1 VDQSGAE
8 DCFSRPRVKG
18 DLLWGD
24 FETWF
29 SIMWTV
35 LSGPDAVFS
44 RPMVMGGN
52 IEPEEVKCTK
62 WTLMY

>member
-8 DCFSRPRVKG
+8 DYFSRPRVKG
-18 DLLWGD
+18 DLLSGAFKAWP
-24 FETWF
+24 

-44 RPMVMGGN
+44 RRVAMG
-52 IEPEEVKCTK
+52 V
-62 WTLMY
+62 TLNLNK

>member
-1 VDQSGAE
+1 MDQSGLK
-8 DCFSRPRVKG
+8 DCFSRQRVKG

-24 FETWF
+24 FEAWF

-44 RPMVMGGN
+44 RPRVMGVILN
-52 IEPEEVKCTK
+52 PKK
-62 WTLMY
+62 

>member
-18 DLLWGD
+18 DLLWGA
-24 FETWF
+24 FEAWR

-35 LSGPDAVFS
+35 LISGTDAVFS
-44 RPMVMGGN
+44 RPVAIGVMLN
-52 IEPEEVKCTK
+52 PNK
-62 WTLMY
+62 

>member
-1 VDQSGAE
+1 VDQSGVE

-24 FETWF
+24 FEAWL

-44 RPMVMGGN
+44 RPRVMGN
-52 IEPEEVKCTK
+52 LEP
-62 WTLMY
+62 

>member
-1 VDQSGAE
+1 MDQSGVQ
-8 DCFSRPRVKG
+8 DCFSRSSVKV

-24 FETWF
+24 FEAWF

-44 RPMVMGGN
+44 RPVAMRGN
-52 IEPEEVKCTK
+52 LEQVKCTK
-62 WTLMY
+62 WTLM